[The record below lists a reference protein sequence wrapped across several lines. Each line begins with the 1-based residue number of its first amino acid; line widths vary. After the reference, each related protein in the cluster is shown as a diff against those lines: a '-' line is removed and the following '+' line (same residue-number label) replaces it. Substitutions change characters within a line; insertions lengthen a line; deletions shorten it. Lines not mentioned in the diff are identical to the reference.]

1 MPNLIKNLPPN
12 VELKYVYISPRVIQN
27 IIRHNHV
34 YTGSSVRVKVDNRM
48 SLSQTSHF
56 YENLTSGS
64 EGDVD
69 SGHCTE
75 RVYQRKKNTF
85 AISKPYM
92 PSYFELNFKSQF
104 LCCAMHAAVFRKD
117 LLKCRNRIFRKYLNS
132 EFVSEKLKNFKKK
145 TSVKYKTN
153 GKKIAGSHNAGKEII
168 PDVKGNISLN
178 FCIFNMFIFFCLL
191 VLYNYE
197 HKLFYEQCIL
207 ICCLNI

>member
-27 IIRHNHV
+27 IVRHNHV
-34 YTGSSVRVKVDNRM
+34 YIGSTVRVKVDNRM
-48 SLSQTSHF
+48 SLSRTLHF

-75 RVYQRKKNTF
+75 RVYQRKENTS
-85 AISKPYM
+85 ALLKPYM
-92 PSYFELNFKSQF
+92 PSFFELNFKSQL

-117 LLKCRNRIFRKYLNS
+117 LLKCRNKMFGKYLNS

-145 TSVKYKTN
+145 TVQSKIN
-153 GKKIAGSHNAGKEII
+153 GRKIASSHNTGKEIMS
-168 PDVKGNISLN
+168 DNKGNNILN
-178 FCIFNMFIFFCLL
+178 FHIFNVYQYLFFII
-191 VLYNYE
+191 
-197 HKLFYEQCIL
+197 CI
-207 ICCLNI
+207 

>member
-1 MPNLIKNLPPN
+1 MIEIIIFFIYFFLQLPVCKVPSSIKNLPPN

-34 YTGSSVRVKVDNRM
+34 YIGSSVRVKVDNRTP
-48 SLSQTSHF
+48 LSRTSHF

-75 RVYQRKKNTF
+75 RVYQRKTNTS
-85 AISKPYM
+85 AILKPYM
-92 PSYFELNFKSQF
+92 PSFSELNFKSQL

-117 LLKCRNRIFRKYLNS
+117 LLKCRNRMFKKYLNS

-145 TSVKYKTN
+145 TSVQYKTN
-153 GKKIAGSHNAGKEII
+153 GKKISSSHNAGKEIM
-168 PDVKGNISLN
+168 PDNKGN
-178 FCIFNMFIFFCLL
+178 
-191 VLYNYE
+191 
-197 HKLFYEQCIL
+197 
-207 ICCLNI
+207 